1 MLDDL
6 RNSVKNAYEE
16 EQAEEQHLLEQKKNV
31 QRTPFLGL
39 SAVQRF
45 ILAVIFFLMVAIIG
59 VTLLIVSQKIMP
71 PIG

>member
-45 ILAVIFFLMVAIIG
+45 IW
-59 VTLLIVSQKIMP
+59 Q
-71 PIG
+71 

>member
-1 MLDDL
+1 MLEDL

-16 EQAEEQHLLEQKKNV
+16 EQAEEQHLLEQKRNV
-31 QRTPFLGL
+31 QRKPFLGL
-39 SAVQRF
+39 SALQRF

-59 VTLLIVSQKIMP
+59 IALLIVSQKIMP